1 MFLLQAV
8 GSTSQ
13 GHRASRRPTLQQTYQ
28 PTNNAMKKFVSI
40 IFMVICSAL
49 AANAQTYLEHLQ
61 QSRQGLGKVSVTQSK
76 AIDELVNGSNQ
87 VSGQKA
93 STTVRTIKP
102 ENNNSP
108 KTNNDTKEKV
118 SEQSK
123 TQEKTVAR
131 DNDNE
136 AREKARE
143 ALKAKEK
150 DAERRNEPHNSTETR
165 KSADDNE
172 MEIPTIDMRKKVMRN
187 SYKVTGYRVQ
197 AFAGGNTRNDKQKA
211 QQIGNAIKMR
221 YPDQP
226 IYVHFYSPRWI
237 CRVGNYRSYEEA
249 RRMLNNVKAMGYH
262 AATIVKGKI
271 TVND

>member
-1 MFLLQAV
+1 
-8 GSTSQ
+8 
-13 GHRASRRPTLQQTYQ
+13 
-28 PTNNAMKKFVSI
+28 MKKFVSI
-40 IFMVICSAL
+40 IFMVLCFAL
-49 AANAQTYLEHLQ
+49 AAHAQTYLEHLQ
-61 QSRQGLGKVSVTQSK
+61 QSRQGQGKVSVTQSK

-87 VSGQKA
+87 ASGQKP
-93 STTVRTIKP
+93 STTVKTIKP
-102 ENNNSP
+102 ENNNGP
-108 KTNNDTKEKV
+108 KTNNDTKEKTG
-118 SEQSK
+118 EQGK
-123 TQEKTVAR
+123 GLEKSVAP
-131 DNDNE
+131 DNGND
-136 AREKARE
+136 AKEKARE

-150 DAERRNEPHNSTETR
+150 EAERRNEPHNATETH
-165 KSADDNE
+165 KGAEENE

-211 QQIGNAIKMR
+211 QQIGNAIKMK

-249 RRMLNNVKAMGYH
+249 HQMLKNIKAMGYH

-271 TVND
+271 TVNDY

>member
-1 MFLLQAV
+1 MFLPQAV

-13 GHRASRRPTLQQTYQ
+13 GHRASRRPALQQTYK
-28 PTNNAMKKFVSI
+28 PTNYAMKKFVSI
-40 IFMVICSAL
+40 IFMVLCSAL
-49 AANAQTYLEHLQ
+49 AAHAQTYLEHLQ

-87 VSGQKA
+87 ASGQKA
-93 STTVRTIKP
+93 STIVKTIKP
-102 ENNNSP
+102 ENNSP
-108 KTNNDTKEKV
+108 KTINDTKEKAG
-118 SEQSK
+118 EQSK
-123 TQEKTVAR
+123 TQEKNVAR
-131 DNDNE
+131 DNNNE
-136 AREKARE
+136 ARENTKE

-150 DAERRNEPHNSTETR
+150 DTERRNETHNSTETR
-165 KSADDNE
+165 KGADDNE

-221 YPDQP
+221 YPDHP

-249 RRMLNNVKAMGYH
+249 RQMLNNVKAMGYR